1 MLAFLPLSSSS
12 FLPFY
17 KSWCRDAF
25 KRCCLLGV
33 VHRRLDFCTEEVTT
47 PFLIFSLS
55 ANVHLSKRPSLA
67 WYDFTLLKVNKRGVV
82 LFDIKKEKE
91 KKKNTTKKPSPIYS
105 RTSNRTCKRAIW
117 CLQSQSESYRINVFV
132 KPATEI
138 QKYSFQRVLTFFSP
152 PSLYFVYKIF
162 KSIWV

>member
-1 MLAFLPLSSSS
+1 MAFLPLSSSS
-12 FLPFY
+12 FLSFY

-25 KRCCLLGV
+25 KHCCLLGV

-55 ANVHLSKRPSLA
+55 ANVHLSKRPNLA
-67 WYDFTLLKVNKRGVV
+67 WYDFILLKVNKRGVV
-82 LFDIKKEKE
+82 LFDNKIE
-91 KKKNTTKKPSPIYS
+91 KKQIKNTHQKTRPQIFK
-105 RTSNRTCKRAIW
+105 NW
-117 CLQSQSESYRINVFV
+117 CLQSQSESYRINVFL

-138 QKYSFQRVLTFFSP
+138 QKYSFQRVLTLFFP
-152 PSLYFVYKIF
+152 LFLYFMYKIF